1 MLAVGGLLLLLLTW
15 MISIYTQH
23 GEEVT
28 IPEIRGKHLT
38 EARDL
43 LEAQELIYEVVDSIY
58 DEEATP
64 WTIKE
69 SVPMAGARVKPG
81 RTVYLT
87 IYAVSPRPILLPYVE
102 NMSARQARAV
112 LSAMGFDD
120 IKMRVVPGEYHD
132 LCVGLTDASGRMLSA
147 GTPVLYG
154 ATLVMLVSG
163 QVQDSIRV
171 SDLIESA
178 EGEWVDGDAST
189 SSVEFDSTE
198 RKNTGTTPPEEW
210 W

>member
-1 MLAVGGLLLLLLTW
+1 MLAVGGLLLLLLAW
-15 MISIYTQH
+15 MINIYTQH
-23 GEEVT
+23 GEEVV

-43 LEAQELIYEVVDSIY
+43 LATQGIAYEVVDSLY
-58 DEEATP
+58 DPEATP
-64 WTIKE
+64 GAVKE
-69 SVPMAGARVKPG
+69 SVPMVGARVKPG
-81 RTVYLT
+81 RTIYLT

-120 IKMRVVPGEYHD
+120 IKIRVVPGEYRD
-132 LCVGLTDASGRMLSA
+132 LCIGLTDASGRMLSA
-147 GTPVLYG
+147 GMPVLRG
-154 ATLVMLVSG
+154 ASLVMLVSG

-171 SDLIESA
+171 SDLIESS
-178 EGEWVDGDAST
+178 EGEWVDGDTST
-189 SSVEFDSTE
+189 SSVGVDSTE
-198 RKNTGTTPPEEW
+198 RKSTGTTSPEDW